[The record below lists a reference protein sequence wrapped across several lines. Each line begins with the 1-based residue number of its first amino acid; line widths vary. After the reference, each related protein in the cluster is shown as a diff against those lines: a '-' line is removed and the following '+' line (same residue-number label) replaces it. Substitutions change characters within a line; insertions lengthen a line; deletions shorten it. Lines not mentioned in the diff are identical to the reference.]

1 MKNKIVAQ
9 KNITDKVSVRKFLL
23 FSFFMYP
30 FWIITIVNHEKLSDF
45 VYGNLVA
52 SIMIFIIFAV
62 INYLYGQINI
72 KYYQAA
78 LVGVSTIIFISIF
91 ATYTQK
97 NADINM
103 GYSFHLME
111 VFMLYIFYF
120 PVILFIQFFTWIP
133 FLVKYIWQNR
143 HNTQKLKWD

>member
-9 KNITDKVSVRKFLL
+9 KNITDKVSIRKFLL

-30 FWIITIVNHEKLSDF
+30 FWIITIVNHEKLADF
-45 VYGNLVA
+45 VYGNLFA

-62 INYLYGQINI
+62 INYLYGQVNI

-91 ATYTQK
+91 ANYTQK

-111 VFMLYIFYF
+111 TFMLYIFYF

-133 FLVKYIWQNR
+133 FLVKFIWQNR
-143 HNTQKLKWD
+143 QNTQKLKWD